1 VAADEACGAFQMK
14 PSERRPLKVLASI
27 VWKNEEP
34 FGIVLVRR
42 WDCTIAHGGIPI
54 ELEEELARL
63 NKERVFFYQ
72 LQLRELVERLV
83 KDAVFLPDATGM
95 ARCAL
100 DNGRTPAEL
109 GALRFFGSPAIV
121 GVDIGE
127 FHQRVWAGQLN

>member
-1 VAADEACGAFQMK
+1 VTEDDACGEFRMK
-14 PSERRPLKVLASI
+14 PSERRPLKVLASV
-27 VWKNEEP
+27 VWKNKEP

-54 ELEEELARL
+54 ELEEEFAQL

-72 LQLRELVERLV
+72 LQLREFVKRLVE
-83 KDAVFLPDATGM
+83 DAVFLPDEAGM

-109 GALRFFGSPAIV
+109 GALRFFGAPAIV

-127 FHQRVWAGQLN
+127 FHQRVWTGPLN